1 MRKLFVLAVLL
12 VVSFAFAQENKKI
25 STYNYGYNGME
36 YVVMGTNETTIVS
49 TFNSKHQIKDEVA
62 AKVYYEIQDNNFK
75 TGDTIIINADDA
87 KVTGKCYINKRGKL
101 TSINFYYE
109 KVEWKDGL
117 TEIYKKKV

>member
-1 MRKLFVLAVLL
+1 MRKLFMLALLL
-12 VVSFAFAQENKKI
+12 VGCFAFAQESKKI

-36 YVVMGTNETTIVS
+36 YVVMGKNETTIVS

-62 AKVYYEIQDNNFK
+62 AKVYYEIKDNNFT
-75 TGDTIIINADDA
+75 TGDTIIINANNA

-109 KVEWKDGL
+109 KVEWDNGL
-117 TEIYKKKV
+117 TEIYKKA

>member
-1 MRKLFVLAVLL
+1 MLAVLL

-62 AKVYYEIQDNNFK
+62 AKVYYEIQDTNFK